1 MMGFSVV
8 ERAMG
13 ASVRLQDPRVAM
25 VPGVMKTPSQI
36 GKKGINFLHGAYRN
50 RKRQEFAAFFAVI
63 PLAFTRQGLV

>member
-1 MMGFSVV
+1 
-8 ERAMG
+8 
-13 ASVRLQDPRVAM
+13 M